1 MQTKDCE
8 IHQDRLQKIEG
19 EIDMLRDASGRQA
32 ETIFGLSLGME
43 RINSTIS
50 RVIDMQEEHAKR
62 LKDIEAISILS
73 RHWKF
78 FVFIF
83 FTIVVISLFIH
94 TTLKEVI
101 GWVT

>member
-1 MQTKDCE
+1 MQTKNCE
-8 IHQDRLQKIEG
+8 INKERLQKIEG
-19 EIDMLRDASGRQA
+19 EIDMLRDVSSRQG

-43 RINSTIS
+43 RMNNTIGH
-50 RVIDMQEEHAKR
+50 VIDMQEEHAKR

-101 GWVT
+101 GWIT